1 MSFAALTFNIVGLLY
16 IVLIAAIILLFYK
29 KLKSIDEKLGRLIDL
44 KESEEKKNS

>member
-1 MSFAALTFNIVGLLY
+1 MSFAALTLNIVGFLY
-16 IVLIAAIILLFYK
+16 IALIAAIILLFYK